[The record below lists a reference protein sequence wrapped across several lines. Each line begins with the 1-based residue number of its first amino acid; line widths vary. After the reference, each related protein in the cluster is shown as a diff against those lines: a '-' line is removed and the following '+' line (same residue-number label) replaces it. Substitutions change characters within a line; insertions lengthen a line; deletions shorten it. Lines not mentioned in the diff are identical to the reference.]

1 MTTTVE
7 RAVAGVMSRRY
18 RAVSVGLVALVML
31 VAFEAMAVAT
41 AMPVVARE
49 LGGMH
54 LYNLAF
60 SATLAASVIATVLG
74 GRWSDVR
81 GPLEPI
87 SVGVAAFVAGLLL
100 AGFAPD
106 MEVFVA
112 GRF

>member
-1 MTTTVE
+1 MTATVE
-7 RAVAGVMSRRY
+7 TAPP
-18 RAVSVGLVALVML
+18 VSVISAKYRSLSSGLVALVML

-81 GPLEPI
+81 GPMQPI
-87 SVGVAAFVAGLLL
+87 ATGVVGFVAGLLV
-100 AGFAPD
+100 AGFAPT
-106 MEVFVA
+106 M
-112 GRF
+112 